1 LSVLP
6 AKKGEQQGKD
16 EYVYLPKGNGI
27 TDAYTAIVSMRE
39 ERMAGGTW
47 QDDAPLW
54 LTTRGVTWTVAEV
67 RGLFKASGKTLGI
80 DTTFLGAHCGR
91 IGGATDLFAEGC
103 DAVLLQMQGR
113 WYAQR
118 RPEPPPSTRAR
129 AARKPN
135 TTNRGLCASEREA
148 HRAYAPPNEPTW
160 TAYEPMRGL

>member
-27 TDAYTAIVSMRE
+27 TDAYTAIMSMRE
-39 ERMAGGTW
+39 ERMARGTW

-54 LTTRGVTWTVAEV
+54 TTAHGVTWTVAEV
-67 RGLFKASGKTLGI
+67 RGLFKASGKALGI

-113 WYAQR
+113 W
-118 RPEPPPSTRAR
+118 
-129 AARKPN
+129 
-135 TTNRGLCASEREA
+135 
-148 HRAYAPPNEPTW
+148 
-160 TAYEPMRGL
+160 